1 MTAYQTFEVE
11 AGGSSAG
18 LLTPGR
24 ILRALARGAAIPSE
38 DVGVVAATRHGVAE
52 VEIAT
57 ARALYLTTP
66 RYLPT
71 DEAGRPALFVLRRPD
86 DLPDEGRAELVLSA
100 EADDDALP
108 KPGEVAIAFAD
119 ALGIGAEDLGFA
131 LEGAGFLR
139 VSVPLEALTGPVPTS
154 IGIAGKRYKIENL
167 AKKP

>member
-1 MTAYQTFEVE
+1 MTSYETFEVE

-38 DVGVVAATRHGVAE
+38 DVGGVEARRHGVAE

-66 RYLPT
+66 RYLPS
-71 DEAGRPALFVLRRPD
+71 DEGGRPALFMLRRSD

-100 EADDDALP
+100 EADDTALP